1 MVLVKIYCDRGLDN
15 NLYGIPRSS
24 YMYMLGGPKGA
35 QLSLS
40 LDSQCIVECT
50 CYSFGM
56 FGVISW
62 RMVGVN
68 DGLYHHI
75 AAYLPCNEIFS
86 SNLIMTSA
94 LIYVTT

>member
-1 MVLVKIYCDRGLDN
+1 MVLVKMYCDRGLDN

-40 LDSQCIVECT
+40 LDSQQCIVEYT

-56 FGVISW
+56 FGVILW
-62 RMVGVN
+62 RMVG
-68 DGLYHHI
+68 GQ
-75 AAYLPCNEIFS
+75 
-86 SNLIMTSA
+86 
-94 LIYVTT
+94 